1 MISLKLNLMKIYLM
15 KEKEKK
21 RYKYS
26 IFDHCGNLDL

>member
-21 RYKYS
+21 DINTVYS
-26 IFDHCGNLDL
+26 IIVAI